1 VSELPAVNPVD
12 AVLVLLVLLAVW
24 GGWRAGFIAAALQ
37 LIALL
42 ASAVFAYLGHAYPA
56 AWLRAVV
63 PKLDEVW
70 APPLGFLASFLLISV
85 LLGAMARG
93 IARAAPAHVHAHAVN
108 RMMGVLP
115 GLANGLIN
123 TTVVALVLLTAPLIE
138 SVSGMTRDSEL
149 VNRLAPPAEWLEGSL
164 APIFEPAIRRTLHA
178 VTVPPESRISID
190 LRFTVADPRARPD
203 LEAVMLEMVN
213 DERAAHGLKP
223 LKPDPELTEVARDHS
238 RDMFARGYFSHV
250 TPEGKEL
257 SHRIRQARLGYL
269 VAGENLALAQTLP
282 LAHQGL
288 MHSPGHRANILRPQ
302 FGRLGVGVMDGG
314 KRGLI
319 ITQNFRN

>member
-1 VSELPAVNPVD
+1 VSDLAAINPVD
-12 AVLVLLVLLAVW
+12 AVLVLLILLAAW
-24 GGWRAGFIAAALQ
+24 GGWRDGFIAAALQ
-37 LIALL
+37 LISLL
-42 ASAVFAYLGHAYPA
+42 SSAAIAYLGHAYPA
-56 AWLRAVV
+56 AWVRALA

-70 APPLGFLASFLLISV
+70 APPIGFLASFLLIYV
-85 LLGAMARG
+85 VLGAMVRG
-93 IARAAPAHVHAHAVN
+93 VARAAPTHVHAHAIN
-108 RMMGVLP
+108 RALGVLP

-123 TTVVALVLLTAPLIE
+123 ATVVALVLLTAPLIE
-138 SVSGMTRDSEL
+138 SVTRTTGDSAL
-149 VNRLAPPAEWLEGSL
+149 VSRLAPPAEWLEASL

-178 VTVPPESRISID
+178 VTVPPESRVSID
-190 LRFTVADPRARPD
+190 LRFTVADPRVRPD

-223 LKPDPELTEVARDHS
+223 LKPDTELTQVARAHS

-319 ITQNFRN
+319 VTQNFRN

>member
-1 VSELPAVNPVD
+1 MSELAAINPID
-12 AVLVLLVLLAVW
+12 AVLVLLVLLAAW

-42 ASAVFAYLGHAYPA
+42 AGAVIAYLGHAYPA
-56 AWLRAVV
+56 AWLRTLV
-63 PKLDEVW
+63 PQIDEVW
-70 APPLGFLASFLLISV
+70 APPIGFLASFLLV
-85 LLGAMARG
+85 FVVLGAMVRG
-93 IARAAPAHVHAHAVN
+93 VARAAPARVHAHAVN
-108 RMMGVLP
+108 RALGVLP

-123 TTVVALVLLTAPLIE
+123 AIVVALVLLTAPLIE
-138 SVSGMTRDSEL
+138 SVSRMTRDSAL
-149 VNRLAPPAEWLEGSL
+149 VDRLALPAEWLETSL
-164 APIFEPAIRRTLHA
+164 APIFEPAIRRSLHA
-178 VTVPPESRISID
+178 VTVPPESRVSID
-190 LRFTVADPRARPD
+190 LRFTVADPRVRPD

-223 LKPDPELTEVARDHS
+223 LKPDPELAQVARAHS

-257 SHRIRQARLGYL
+257 SHRIRHAQLGYL
-269 VAGENLALAQTLP
+269 VVGENLALAQTLP

-288 MHSPGHRANILRPQ
+288 MKSPGHRANILRPQ